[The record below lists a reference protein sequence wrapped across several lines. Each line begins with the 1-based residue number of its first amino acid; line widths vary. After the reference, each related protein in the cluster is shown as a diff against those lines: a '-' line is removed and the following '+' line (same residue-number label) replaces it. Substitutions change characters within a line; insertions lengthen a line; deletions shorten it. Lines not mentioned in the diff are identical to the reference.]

1 MYSTNKKLNAETYI
15 QHQTD
20 AMLHTEGYRLEIN
33 SSMFSNPAPLI
44 EPFNWTK
51 SRYVS
56 WIRPVNRGMYNAVRA
71 GQRFVGKYR
80 YR

>member
-1 MYSTNKKLNAETYI
+1 MYSTNKKLNAEAYI

-20 AMLHTEGYRLEIN
+20 AMLHTEGDRLEIN
-33 SSMFSNPAPLI
+33 PNMFSNPAPLI
-44 EPFNWTK
+44 EPFNWTN

-56 WIRPVNRGMYNAVRA
+56 WIRPINRGMYNAVRA
-71 GQRFVGKYR
+71 SQRFVKKNR

>member
-33 SSMFSNPAPLI
+33 SQ
-44 EPFNWTK
+44 
-51 SRYVS
+51 YV
-56 WIRPVNRGMYNAVRA
+56 
-71 GQRFVGKYR
+71 F
-80 YR
+80 